1 MCCTVLPKILRS
13 STLAPNRTET
23 TSHLLGVCSATDAEQ
38 NGILLGLP
46 PAATVGEGIPAVR
59 VDASRAA
66 AVAADRSAAC
76 VCHAS
81 ATGSKC
87 LTCVRDIDI
96 RLWHCGTR
104 VGLARHLLEKPIGVF
119 SMCLRRVPPTRRT
132 LTRSVSNKTFIRP
145 LCRTNVQ
152 GVRRMMCHLDFQKYE
167 QHDCDAPIPQAAHG
181 KNKQHLFYLFLP

>member
-1 MCCTVLPKILRS
+1 MLHGPAENPEIQHLF
-13 STLAPNRTET
+13 STEQDCNNIASVGRLFGNRRRTEWR
-23 TSHLLGVCSATDAEQ
+23 S
-38 NGILLGLP
+38 
-46 PAATVGEGIPAVR
+46 VG
-59 VDASRAA
+59 AA
-66 AVAADRSAAC
+66 ACSDGGGRDSSSARRRVAGGRCGCRPFRRLC
-76 VCHAS
+76 VPRKRNRIQS
-81 ATGSKC
+81 
-87 LTCVRDIDI
+87 LTCVRDSDI

-119 SMCLRRVPPTRRT
+119 SKCLRRVPPTRRT

-167 QHDCDAPIPQAAHG
+167 QHDCDAPIPQAAYG